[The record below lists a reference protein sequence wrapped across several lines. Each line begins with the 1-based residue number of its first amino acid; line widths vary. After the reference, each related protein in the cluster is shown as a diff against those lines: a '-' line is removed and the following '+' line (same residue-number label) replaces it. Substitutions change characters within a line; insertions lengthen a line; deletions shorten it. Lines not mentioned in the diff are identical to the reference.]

1 MSSSKPSPPEVVAAG
16 AQDSS
21 AVKPPSPAAAV
32 TIVSLELQEELK
44 TSDVPV
50 GVFQSAMLM
59 GDRRDESWM
68 MW

>member
-1 MSSSKPSPPEVVAAG
+1 
-16 AQDSS
+16 
-21 AVKPPSPAAAV
+21 
-32 TIVSLELQEELK
+32 LELQEELK